1 MNTNAP
7 IRGQESTPRS
17 ARSRRR
23 GQTLAEFALTT
34 PILLMLLFGI
44 IEFGRIFQAWVTLQN
59 AARAA
64 ARYSVTGNYD
74 HSMFTD
80 PNFNDLSLNAAA
92 TPPDWNPTFSSP
104 TGYNF
109 TTQSVDCP
117 YVYPSSHTGPGTFF
131 YSHWGIVCNPAID
144 DHQWLRRDIFRLVGI
159 NKAAQIGAAGLS
171 LGKDPATNDTWM
183 DIPGASVGQQSYA
196 GLVNLAENQ
205 SGWFHVFICSG
216 RPSIIGQKVDNTP
229 NSAILA
235 RYNIDTNHQSSGHQV
250 FADCSVQEM
259 DPTNPLAVSAAA
271 PAVLATPGPFANGQS
286 DQYDAGGAGDFVDF
300 IVYFNHP
307 LITPLG
313 LGNHNFI
320 QMQARRRA
328 INESYRSA
336 KVVNLS
342 DQASGY
348 QSQTPSNTP
357 TQTYTP
363 TYTPTYTT
371 TNTNTP

>member
-7 IRGQESTPRS
+7 NRGQESKPRS

-74 HSMFTD
+74 HTMF
-80 PNFNDLSLNAAA
+80 PEQNFNDLSLNAPA
-92 TPPDWNPTFSSP
+92 DWNPTYQAPS
-104 TGYNF
+104 GYNF

-131 YSHWGIVCNPAID
+131 YAHWGIVCNPAID

-159 NKAAQIGAAGLS
+159 NKAAQIGAAGLA
-171 LGKDPATNDTWM
+171 LGRDPATNDTWM

-196 GLVNLAENQ
+196 SLVNLAENQ

-216 RPSIIGQKVDNTP
+216 RPSVIGEKSPTG
-229 NSAILA
+229 SSILP
-235 RYNIDTNHQSSGHQV
+235 RYNIDTNHKLTAGDQV
-250 FADCSVQEM
+250 FADCLVQEM
-259 DPTNPLAVSAAA
+259 DNATA
-271 PAVLATPGPFANGQS
+271 PAGTQNIPPNGPFNPFGNGLN